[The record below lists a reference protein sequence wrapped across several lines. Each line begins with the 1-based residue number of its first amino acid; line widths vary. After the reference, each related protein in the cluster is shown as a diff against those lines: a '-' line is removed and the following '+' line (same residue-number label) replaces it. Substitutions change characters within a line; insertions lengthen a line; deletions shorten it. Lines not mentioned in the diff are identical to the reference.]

1 MIIIGRP
8 IGGISINPLEYV
20 VDANNEVMTFPDM
33 KAAHSFLIEHGV
45 PENELEFF
53 VFEEVAV

>member
-8 IGGISINPLEYV
+8 IGGISLNPLEYV
-20 VDANNEVMTFPDM
+20 LDENDEIMTFTDM

-53 VFEEVAV
+53 VFEEVAA